1 MLFFYSL
8 VHASPWENKTVLILC
23 TGRDVLSYIFLTQLP
38 TYTLLS
44 SFYKIRPTTIVIA
57 YAITLFSCTIPFVFF
72 RRSAYVHDLARAP
85 SNAVSNRTILQDRP
99 TVFYTTVVAT
109 TIFTTTLNLSY
120 ATWLPAHL
128 VVHFENIPDITLTHA
143 GAAVVPVLF
152 LNLLPAGWAAKD
164 FLFVSSAG
172 ALDDSGSKEKQTPS
186 GKTQSYLCSLY
197 CRTWG
202 ALSTKKR
209 TLIQRTVI
217 LAAMTS
223 LSTVVQLVGTLKG
236 VDIKGASLWGGVWSG
251 AILIIGLIFGW
262 IEGVDG
268 F

>member
-1 MLFFYSL
+1 M
-8 VHASPWENKTVLILC
+8 
-23 TGRDVLSYIFLTQLP
+23 LSYIFLTQLP

-72 RRSAYVHDLARAP
+72 RCSAHVHDLARAP
-85 SNAVSNRTILQDRP
+85 LNAVANRSILQDRA
-99 TVFYTTVVAT
+99 TAFYTTVVAT

-120 ATWLPAHL
+120 ATWLPAYL
-128 VVHFENIPDITLTHA
+128 VVHFENIPDISLTHA
-143 GAAVVPVLF
+143 GAAALPVLF

-172 ALDDSGSKEKQTPS
+172 ARDDSGSNREKQS
-186 GKTQSYLCSLY
+186 SGDGKTQSYLCAVY

-202 ALSTKKR
+202 ALSTKQR
-209 TLIQRTVI
+209 TLIQRTAI
-217 LAAMTS
+217 LAVMTS
-223 LSTVVQLVGTLKG
+223 LSTVVQLVGTLQG
-236 VDIKGASLWGGVWSG
+236 IDIQGASAWASVWSA
-251 AILIIGLIFGW
+251 AILVIGLMFGW

>member
-1 MLFFYSL
+1 M
-8 VHASPWENKTVLILC
+8 LILR
-23 TGRDVLSYIFLTQLP
+23 TGRDVLSYIFVTQLP

-72 RRSAYVHDLARAP
+72 RGSAYVHDLAHAP
-85 SNAVSNRTILQDRP
+85 SNAVSNRSILQDRP
-99 TVFYTTVVAT
+99 TAFYTTVVAT
-109 TIFTTTLNLSY
+109 TIFTTTLNLCY
-120 ATWLPAHL
+120 ATWLPSYL
-128 VVHFENIPDITLTHA
+128 VVHFENIPDISLTHA
-143 GAAVVPVLF
+143 GAAALPVLF

-172 ALDDSGSKEKQTPS
+172 ARDDSATTKEKQS
-186 GKTQSYLCSLY
+186 SERKTQSYLCALY

-202 ALSTKKR
+202 ALSVKQR
-209 TLIQRTVI
+209 TLIQRTGI
-217 LAAMTS
+217 LAVMTS
-223 LSTVVQLVGTLKG
+223 LSTVVQLVGTLQG
-236 VDIKGASLWGGVWSG
+236 VDIQGASAWASVWSA
-251 AILIIGLIFGW
+251 AILVIGLIFGW

>member
-1 MLFFYSL
+1 M
-8 VHASPWENKTVLILC
+8 
-23 TGRDVLSYIFLTQLP
+23 LSYIFLTQLP

-85 SNAVSNRTILQDRP
+85 SNAVSNRSILQDRP
-99 TVFYTTVVAT
+99 TAFYTTLVAT

-120 ATWLPAHL
+120 ATWLPAYL
-128 VVHFENIPDITLTHA
+128 VVHFENIPDISLTHA
-143 GAAVVPVLF
+143 GAAVLPVLF

-172 ALDDSGSKEKQTPS
+172 VQDDPGTKEKQSTS
-186 GKTQSYLCSLY
+186 GKTQGYLCALY

-209 TLIQRTVI
+209 TLIQRTAT
-217 LAAMTS
+217 LATMTS
-223 LSTVVQLVGTLKG
+223 LSTVVQLVGTLQG
-236 VDIKGASLWGGVWSG
+236 IDIQGASAWGAMWSV
-251 AILIIGLIFGW
+251 ANLIIGLIFGW